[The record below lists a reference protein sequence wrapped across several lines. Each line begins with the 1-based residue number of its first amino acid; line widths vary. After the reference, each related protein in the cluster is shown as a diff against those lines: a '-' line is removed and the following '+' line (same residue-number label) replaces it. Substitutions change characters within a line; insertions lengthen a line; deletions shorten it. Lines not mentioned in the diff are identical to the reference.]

1 MYIYKTEEELD
12 EKVLKT
18 DKLLQKLKEMCF
30 RLETDLL
37 MKGDY
42 MKAKEN

>member
-12 EKVLKT
+12 EKVLHADRLLK
-18 DKLLQKLKEMCF
+18 KLNKMCF
-30 RLETDLL
+30 RLESDLHK
-37 MKGDY
+37 KGDY